1 MSERLFI
8 RLGRTPEQACS
19 WLVWSEQEQE
29 IIASGELTNAQGL
42 STLSERAGNRPIDV
56 LVPAAAMTLTSVTL
70 PEKGQRQALK
80 ALPFMLEEVLADDVD
95 AMHFTVGPRQGDALS
110 VVAVAHEQMQ
120 MWLSW
125 LTAAGLKVKRMV
137 PDCLALP
144 LQECQWAAMRFGNEL
159 LLRTGSGLGQSLPLP
174 WLPFALKH
182 LVDKEQADKAQLEK
196 SQQEKARV
204 EKASLDK
211 NSADKTPQEVGD
223 DQAVSVASY
232 SELDLV
238 LKDQA
243 SSLACVALK
252 PQPLDLPMLVL
263 ARGILHAPVNLLT
276 GVYTPKR
283 EYSKQLLQWK
293 NAAIVLGVA
302 IVLSLV
308 DKGLTIH
315 QVNGQIVELKAQS
328 EAIYQQVVPGNSR
341 IVNLRSQMDSQ
352 LRALQ
357 GQGSGAAF
365 FAMLEG
371 LQEAFK
377 QVPELKPNTLRF
389 ESARNELRMQVTAK
403 NYAQIEKFK
412 EIVAKRFQI
421 DGGTMNSGE
430 DQVTSTLTLRSK

>member
-8 RLGRTPEQACS
+8 RLGRTAEQACS

-29 IIASGELTNAQGL
+29 IIASGELANAQGL
-42 STLSERAGNRPIDV
+42 STLTERAGNRPIDV
-56 LVPAAAMTLTSVTL
+56 LVPASAMTLTSVNL

-80 ALPFMLEEVLADDVD
+80 ALPFMLEETIADDVD
-95 AMHFTVGPRQGDALS
+95 AMHFTVGPRNGDALS

-120 MWLSW
+120 TWLSC
-125 LTAAGLKVKRMV
+125 LAEAGLKVKRIV

-159 LLRTGSGLGQSLPLP
+159 LLRTGLGTGHSLPLP
-174 WLPFALKH
+174 WLPVAMKQLTA
-182 LVDKEQADKAQLEK
+182 QADE
-196 SQQEKARV
+196 
-204 EKASLDK
+204 
-211 NSADKTPQEVGD
+211 
-223 DQAVSVASY
+223 VSVASY
-232 SELDLV
+232 TEMELDGV
-238 LKDQA
+238 E
-243 SSLACVALK
+243 LK

-263 ARGILHAPVNLLT
+263 ARGILHAPINLLT

-283 EYSKQLLQWK
+283 EYSKHLLQWK

-302 IVLSLV
+302 IILSLV
-308 DKGLTIH
+308 NKGLTIH
-315 QVNGQIVELKAQS
+315 QVNGQIADLKAQS

-341 IVNLRSQMDSQ
+341 IVNLRSQMESQ

-357 GQGSGAAF
+357 GQGGGAEF
-365 FAMLEG
+365 FAMLDG
-371 LQEAFK
+371 LQDAFK

-389 ESARNELRMQVTAK
+389 ESARNEIRMQVTAK

-412 EIVAKRFQI
+412 EIVGRRFQM

>member
-8 RLGRTPEQACS
+8 RLGRTAEQACS

-29 IIASGELTNAQGL
+29 IIASGELANAQGL
-42 STLSERAGNRPIDV
+42 STLTERAGNRPIDV
-56 LVPAAAMTLTSVTL
+56 LVPASAMTLTSVNL

-80 ALPFMLEEVLADDVD
+80 ALPFMLEETIADDVD
-95 AMHFTVGPRQGDALS
+95 AMHFTVGPRNGDALS

-120 MWLSW
+120 TWLSC
-125 LTAAGLKVKRMV
+125 LAEAGLKVKRIV

-159 LLRTGSGLGQSLPLP
+159 LLRTGLGTGHSLPLP
-174 WLPFALKH
+174 WLPVAMKQLTA
-182 LVDKEQADKAQLEK
+182 QADE
-196 SQQEKARV
+196 
-204 EKASLDK
+204 
-211 NSADKTPQEVGD
+211 
-223 DQAVSVASY
+223 VSVASY
-232 SELDLV
+232 TEMELDGV
-238 LKDQA
+238 E
-243 SSLACVALK
+243 LK
-252 PQPLDLPMLVL
+252 PQLLDLPMLVL
-263 ARGILHAPVNLLT
+263 ARGILHAPINLLT

-283 EYSKQLLQWK
+283 EYSKHLLQWK

-308 DKGLTIH
+308 NKGLTIH
-315 QVNGQIVELKAQS
+315 QVNGQIADLKAQS

-341 IVNLRSQMDSQ
+341 IVNLRSQMESQ

-357 GQGSGAAF
+357 GQGSGAEF
-365 FAMLEG
+365 FAMLDG
-371 LQEAFK
+371 LQDAFK

-389 ESARNELRMQVTAK
+389 ESARNEIRMQVTAK

-412 EIVAKRFQI
+412 EIVGRRFQL

>member
-8 RLGRTPEQACS
+8 RLGRTAEQACS

-29 IIASGELTNAQGL
+29 IIASGELANAQGL
-42 STLSERAGNRPIDV
+42 STLTERAGNRPIDV
-56 LVPAAAMTLTSVTL
+56 LVPASAMTLTSVNL

-80 ALPFMLEEVLADDVD
+80 ALPFMLEETIADDVD
-95 AMHFTVGPRQGDALS
+95 AMHFTVGPRNGDALS

-120 MWLSW
+120 TWLSC
-125 LTAAGLKVKRMV
+125 LAEAGLKVKRIV

-159 LLRTGSGLGQSLPLP
+159 LLRTGLGTGHSLPLP
-174 WLPFALKH
+174 WLPVAMKQLTA
-182 LVDKEQADKAQLEK
+182 QADE
-196 SQQEKARV
+196 
-204 EKASLDK
+204 
-211 NSADKTPQEVGD
+211 
-223 DQAVSVASY
+223 VSVASY
-232 SELDLV
+232 TEMELDGV
-238 LKDQA
+238 E
-243 SSLACVALK
+243 LK
-252 PQPLDLPMLVL
+252 PQLLDLPMLVL
-263 ARGILHAPVNLLT
+263 ARGILHAPINLLT

-283 EYSKQLLQWK
+283 EYSKHLLQWK

-308 DKGLTIH
+308 NKGLTIH
-315 QVNGQIVELKAQS
+315 QVNGQIADLKAQS

-341 IVNLRSQMDSQ
+341 IVNLRSQMESQ

-357 GQGSGAAF
+357 GQGSGAEF
-365 FAMLEG
+365 FAMLDG
-371 LQEAFK
+371 LQDAFK

-389 ESARNELRMQVTAK
+389 ESARNEIRMQVTAK

-412 EIVAKRFQI
+412 EIVGRRFQM